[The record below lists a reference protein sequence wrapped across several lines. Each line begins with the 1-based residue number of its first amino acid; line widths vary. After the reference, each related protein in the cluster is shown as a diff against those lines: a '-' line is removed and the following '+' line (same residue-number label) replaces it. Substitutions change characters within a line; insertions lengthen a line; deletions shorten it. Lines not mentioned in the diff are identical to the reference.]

1 MLGKNDL
8 IFLGACIF
16 LNKEHWSPGDA
27 IDRKN
32 AIKWSRDL
40 FDEIF
45 QDEDKENMI
54 LE

>member
-1 MLGKNDL
+1 MLCKNDL

-16 LNKEHWSPGDA
+16 LNKNCYTPVSTTDRHTA
-27 IDRKN
+27 IEC
-32 AIKWSRDL
+32 SRNL

-45 QDEDKENMI
+45 QDEDNENMI